1 MRDRRLQLGTKEP
14 FLTFSSVLC
23 KLRLFLAVGNVFCQ
37 RTSQIIMTFAGLG
50 SDLAIDLGTANTCV
64 YALGKGVVVS
74 EPSLIA
80 FNTSTGAV
88 EAVGEHARGMLGRTP
103 ERLRPVR
110 PIRDGVIADFDAAE
124 KMLAYFIKKANE
136 QVGGWARPRVVF
148 GVPSQITPVE
158 RRAVRESAYRAK
170 VSAVFL
176 VDEPM
181 AAAFGAGLPITEAA
195 GSMIID
201 IGGGTTDI
209 AVISL
214 SGVVISKSV
223 RVAGDAFDDS
233 IILHLKRRHEVLIG
247 ERTAE
252 AIKMQIGS
260 ATKLDKPLTM
270 EVKGRHIGKGVPV
283 KVTVCDTEIREAM
296 SEPLKTIVGA
306 VRETLDHIPP
316 ELSADIFDRGVALC
330 GGSVLLRNLDRCLQQ
345 ETSLPVKIVDQPLSA
360 VVVGAGKMLEDKKLL
375 KRLAA

>member
-1 MRDRRLQLGTKEP
+1 MHANRCDSGTG
-14 FLTFSSVLC
+14 TAIS
-23 KLRLFLAVGNVFCQ
+23 LFLNALQNARSDARRNVFCQ
-37 RTSQIIMTFAGLG
+37 PRHKTIMTFAGLG

-64 YALGKGVVVS
+64 FAQGKGVIVS

-88 EAVGEHARGMLGRTP
+88 EAVGEHAHGMLGRTP
-103 ERLRPVR
+103 DRLRPVR

-124 KMLAYFIKKANE
+124 KMLAYFIKKTNA
-136 QVGGWARPRVVF
+136 QVGGWARPKVVF
-148 GVPSQITPVE
+148 GVPSEITPVE
-158 RRAVRESAYRAK
+158 RRAVKESAYRAK
-170 VSAVFL
+170 VSQVFL

-181 AAAFGAGLPITEAA
+181 AAAFGAGLPITEPA

-201 IGGGTTDI
+201 VGGGTTDI

-223 RVAGDAFDDS
+223 RVAGDAFDES
-233 IILHLKRRHEVLIG
+233 IILHLKRQHEVLIG

-252 AIKMQIGS
+252 AIKLQIGS

-283 KVTVCDTEIREAM
+283 KVTVCDSEIREALA
-296 SEPLKTIVGA
+296 EPLKTIIGA
-306 VRETLDHIPP
+306 VRETLDQIPP
-316 ELSADIFDRGVALC
+316 ELSSDIFDRGVALC
-330 GGSVLLRNLDRCLQQ
+330 GGSVLLRNFDRRLRQ
-345 ETSLPVKIVDQPLSA
+345 ETHLPVKIVDQPLSA
-360 VVVGAGKMLEDKKLL
+360 VVLGAGKMLEDRKLL